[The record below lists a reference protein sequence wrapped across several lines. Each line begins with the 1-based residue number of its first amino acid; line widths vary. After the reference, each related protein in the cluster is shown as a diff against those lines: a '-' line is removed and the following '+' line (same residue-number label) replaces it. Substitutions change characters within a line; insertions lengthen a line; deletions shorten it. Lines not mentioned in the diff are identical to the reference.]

1 MAPNIPFPD
10 DVPVSQRI
18 IPTGPV
24 GSERK
29 ETGMPTQPFQSFMQQ
44 PSGALTPRVTS
55 APSPFELS
63 QGQQSF
69 LPGKPTFDT
78 LLSQVNS
85 AQQSMGDLSNQLNTP
100 NLRLNRAQ
108 RYLLGNKLSDA
119 KAHIRSAATK
129 FGVEESPEESG
140 GAIATPLGK
149 FLAMLTDGQ
158 YQLQAA
164 KEQLQKMQSSG
175 KQLHPADF
183 LLIQVKLN
191 KAQVEIEY
199 SSVLLSKAIDAMKQ
213 LFNIQL

>member
-1 MAPNIPFPD
+1 MTNVPYIPFEDNP
-10 DVPVSQRI
+10 
-18 IPTGPV
+18 
-24 GSERK
+24 SERIGPTAPIGP
-29 ETGMPTQPFQSFMQQ
+29 ERREAGMPTQPFQTFMQ
-44 PSGALTPRVTS
+44 PTAPTTPQAS
-55 APSPFELS
+55 AAVPSPFDLS
-63 QGQQSF
+63 QGQQNL
-69 LPGKPTFDT
+69 LPGKPTLET
-78 LLSQVNS
+78 LLAQVTT
-85 AQQSMGDLSNQLNTP
+85 AQQSMGDLSTQLNTQ

-108 RYLLGNKLSDA
+108 RYLLNNKLSDA
-119 KAHIRSAATK
+119 KAHIRSAAAK
-129 FGVEESPEESG
+129 MGIEESPES
-140 GAIATPLGK
+140 AAMATPLGK

-164 KEQLQKMQSSG
+164 KNQLEQMKASG